1 MISIPGGILSALID
15 EANSCP
21 NDSVQQ
27 GLLFG
32 NKTFKRTEVLSD
44 TQEDKVVDEYQIGTD
59 NYSEK
64 INSVYQIAVGLTPF
78 ISLSQLPQ
86 ESQAT

>member
-44 TQEDKVVDEYQIGTD
+44 TQEDKVVDEYQIGKD
-59 NYSEK
+59 NQ
-64 INSVYQIAVGLTPF
+64 SVQLCPVKCFHCDAYPGLLNPPN
-78 ISLSQLPQ
+78 LRRNY
-86 ESQAT
+86 